1 MEEKGKRRG
10 YFGCF
15 QRRGIQSVRWV
26 VGVEEVQILGVEVQ
40 ILGVEVQILG
50 VEVQILG
57 VEVG

>member
-40 ILGVEVQILG
+40 ILGVE
-50 VEVQILG
+50 EVQILG
-57 VEVG
+57 VEEG